1 MQGTVYRGK
10 TEKGK
15 LVSGELRFK
24 NGDTYTGTFK
34 DGHFKGRG
42 VYRSHEGWT
51 FKGVFHRGVA
61 QGQGKL
67 LKDGKV
73 IQSGNYDKGV
83 YARFLLSACDADLA
97 TFDLDDLSC
106 FTLHASG
113 RKRLYYRSF
122 SSNRSS
128 IRLCD

>member
-1 MQGTVYRGK
+1 MVMVYRGK

-34 DGHFKGRG
+34 DGHFEGRG

-83 YARFLLSACDADLA
+83 YQE
-97 TFDLDDLSC
+97 
-106 FTLHASG
+106 
-113 RKRLYYRSF
+113 K
-122 SSNRSS
+122 
-128 IRLCD
+128 

>member
-1 MQGTVYRGK
+1 MVVVRKVQLSNFKMELSQDGTVYRGK

-15 LVSGELRFK
+15 LVSGVLRFK

-34 DGHFKGRG
+34 DGRFEGRG

-51 FKGVFHRGVA
+51 FKGIFHRGVA

-83 YARFLLSACDADLA
+83 YQE
-97 TFDLDDLSC
+97 
-106 FTLHASG
+106 
-113 RKRLYYRSF
+113 K
-122 SSNRSS
+122 
-128 IRLCD
+128 

>member
-1 MQGTVYRGK
+1 MQGRKKWILIAACILIVSCIGLTFFYGNGQKSDVVKFQDGTVYRGK

-34 DGHFKGRG
+34 DGHFKG
-42 VYRSHEGWT
+42 
-51 FKGVFHRGVA
+51 VFHRGVA

-83 YARFLLSACDADLA
+83 YQE
-97 TFDLDDLSC
+97 
-106 FTLHASG
+106 
-113 RKRLYYRSF
+113 K
-122 SSNRSS
+122 
-128 IRLCD
+128 

>member
-1 MQGTVYRGK
+1 MIAACILIVSCIGLTFFYGNGQKSDVVKFQDGTVYRGK

-83 YARFLLSACDADLA
+83 YQE
-97 TFDLDDLSC
+97 
-106 FTLHASG
+106 
-113 RKRLYYRSF
+113 K
-122 SSNRSS
+122 
-128 IRLCD
+128 